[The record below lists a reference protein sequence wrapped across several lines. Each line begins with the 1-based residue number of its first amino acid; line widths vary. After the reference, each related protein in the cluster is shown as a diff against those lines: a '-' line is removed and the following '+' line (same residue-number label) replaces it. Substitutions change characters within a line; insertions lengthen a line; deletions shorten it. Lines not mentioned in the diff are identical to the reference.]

1 MAAAVSVEASGLKR
15 KCDWLQG
22 PVDAADDHAPFDEH
36 DPLAAD
42 FNNKSFN
49 SFVHGPG
56 RSYSDMAS
64 AKKRSENVRLLFF
77 NLPGFLDKNGLAN
90 ICATVQPE
98 VVHCNV
104 FKHGNNSFSDGFVE
118 YRTIREAQEVFF
130 SLHEKPPLN
139 LKILFKSCLE
149 TTVNRQSFK
158 IHNEILFNQ
167 RRQRRM
173 AEMEVKEFPEICFPV
188 NDMSA
193 EAKIDMIEFAEEN
206 IFNWKFCTG
215 RGVVLPPRQPF
226 VSNALNATRENIEH
240 YNALLSL
247 DLDGNREHE
256 LDCFWH
262 FSVSFSDDTTAVM
275 EMVYNMRRNND
286 CRKVNNICG
295 GRCFSVNRPVEE
307 QVGIFADPDT
317 FTLQPLM
324 HCSQVLKEKVAISLD
339 FEIDIE
345 GQLFWCSVC
354 SGVTATCCSTCTLPL
369 CSAICFKK
377 HCENQICQNLRD
389 RAKIH
394 PNFQSKLVTFENY
407 NDCNDLIKIMNKNLS
422 ISDGY
427 HIEAAAHSE
436 EYVPASI
443 LEKSFSCSELS
454 TVLIKDVVTQ
464 FGEPVAF
471 VCSVLDKERKEMKDV
486 VDKLHSLHTKKG
498 YDAAAVLIE
507 VEPNLEVGGLALAYL
522 NDKQCRVLLDRKVP
536 GKGWRCIFVDKGYLQ
551 IVPDEKLFALP
562 VNYSSLPRLATVCV
576 VSKYFVPF
584 KELWTKYLQPNK
596 KLYLKDAQNFKQG
609 GMHQMRGKLL
619 GRSKVVLG
627 EVTITD
633 WLPRSPQISKV
644 IPHVMLKSKDAVC
657 ISAFCSSNMCYV
669 QLNSRSADLCKLQ
682 SEISVV
688 KLNCIPLAALPP
700 AGSVV
705 AVKSAIDGKMYRAM
719 VKNQT
724 SECTV
729 IVFCLDFGNREEVH
743 LNQIYPLPKH
753 LCEMPAE
760 AVLLRLKDVPVR
772 PLTYPAYSI
781 WAQLQ
786 ENNVPLEV
794 QLEAITNSAVL
805 ISLETNES
813 VNSKLTNALACSS
826 KSRDESQTDEQIL
839 PSPMH
844 LQEGKLQKLVVLRHG
859 DGSFTC
865 TVANTPLLRHILDT
879 LVREAAKYVANCE
892 RGNYV
897 PCPQEV
903 CLAKANDGLF
913 YRAIAMNFYDDSCDV
928 LFIDFGDVLKVPHT
942 ELRKIPPHFLN
953 IPALA
958 TVATIFGLE
967 QEDYSNPKLRL
978 TIQEYLPIGV
988 EFEALVC
995 KQREDKEVEV
1005 FVPKLLDHLNE
1016 NSLLPAD
1023 RLSSVMGELEQYRAE
1038 IPESLDAECAILIDV

>member
-1 MAAAVSVEASGLKR
+1 
-15 KCDWLQG
+15 
-22 PVDAADDHAPFDEH
+22 
-36 DPLAAD
+36 
-42 FNNKSFN
+42 
-49 SFVHGPG
+49 
-56 RSYSDMAS
+56 MAS
-64 AKKRSENVRLLFF
+64 AKKRSENVRLLFC

-90 ICATVQPE
+90 ICARVQPE
-98 VVHCNV
+98 VVNCNV

-130 SLHEKPPLN
+130 SLHEKAPLN
-139 LKILFKSCLE
+139 LKISFKSCLE
-149 TTVNRQSFK
+149 TTVNRQNFK

-262 FSVSFSDDTTAVM
+262 FSVSFFDDTTAVM
-275 EMVYNMRRNND
+275 EMVYNMRKIND
-286 CRKVNNICG
+286 CRKVNKICG
-295 GRCFSVNRPVEE
+295 GRCFPVNKPVEE

-317 FTLQPLM
+317 LQPWL
-324 HCSQVLKEKVAISLD
+324 HCSQVLKKKVAMSLD
-339 FEIDIE
+339 LEIGDE

-354 SGVTATCCSTCTLPL
+354 SGVSATCCSTCTLPL
-369 CSAICFKK
+369 CSVICFKK
-377 HCENQICQNLRD
+377 HCENQICQKLRY

-394 PNFQSKLVTFENY
+394 PNFQSKSVTFENY
-407 NDCNDLIKIMNKNLS
+407 NDCDDLIKIMNKNLC
-422 ISDGY
+422 ISDVY
-427 HIEAAAHSE
+427 KIEAAAHSE

-443 LEKSFSCSELS
+443 LEKSLSTSELS
-454 TVLIKDVVTQ
+454 IVLIKDVVTQ

-471 VCSVLDKERKEMKDV
+471 VCSVLDKERPEMKDV
-486 VDKLHSLHTKKG
+486 FDKLHSLHTKKG

-522 NDKQCRVLLDRKVP
+522 NDKQCRVLLDQKVP

-562 VNYSSLPRLATVCV
+562 INYSSLPRLATVCV
-576 VSKYFVPF
+576 VSKFFVPF

-609 GMHQMRGKLL
+609 GMHRMRGKLL
-619 GRSKVVLG
+619 SRSKFVLG

-657 ISAFCSSNMCYV
+657 ISAFCSSNMCYI
-669 QLNSRSADLCKLQ
+669 QLNSRSEDLCKLQ

-688 KLNCIPLAALPP
+688 KLNCMPLAALPP

-743 LNQIYPLPKH
+743 LNQIYPLPQH

-760 AVLLRLKDVPVR
+760 AVLLKLKDVPVR
-772 PLTYPAYSI
+772 PLTYLAYSI

-786 ENNVPLEV
+786 EKNVPLEV

-813 VNSKLTNALACSS
+813 VNSKLTSALACSS
-826 KSRDESQTDEQIL
+826 KSSDESQTDKLIL
-839 PSPMH
+839 QSPMPLH
-844 LQEGKLQKLVVLRHG
+844 EGKLQKLVILRHG

-865 TVANTPLLRHILDT
+865 TAANTPLLRHILDT

-913 YRAIAMNFYDDSCDV
+913 YRAFAMNSYDDSCDV
-928 LFIDFGDVLKVPHT
+928 LFIDFGDVQKVPHT

-978 TIQEYLPIGV
+978 TIKEYLPIGV

-995 KQREDKEVEV
+995 KQRKNKEVEV
-1005 FVPKLLDHLNE
+1005 
-1016 NSLLPAD
+1016 
-1023 RLSSVMGELEQYRAE
+1023 LSAVMSELEQYRAE
-1038 IPESLDAECAILIDV
+1038 IPEFLDAECAILIDV